1 MSDETT
7 NPQPSDPPVG
17 GSGGGNA
24 PAPTNPEDLEEAQA
38 QQMSEPPTGGSGSG
52 T

>member
-17 GSGGGNA
+17 GSGGGTA
-24 PAPTNPEDLEEAQA
+24 PNDAEDLEEAQPI
-38 QQMSEPPTGGSGSG
+38 SDPPTGGSGGGS
-52 T
+52 

>member
-1 MSDETT
+1 MLDETT

-17 GSGGGNA
+17 GTGSGGGNA
-24 PAPTNPEDLEEAQA
+24 PAPTNPEDLEEAQV
-38 QQMSEPPTGGSGSG
+38 QSEPPTGGSGSG